1 MDIEN
6 AKCSDAPMCVAQIST
21 KRMYILLLTVQ
32 HKLLENTIDKK
43 ELLNFISN
51 VQHDVKL
58 LNDKDNSILRDL
70 YY

>member
-6 AKCSDAPMCVAQIST
+6 VKCSDEPMCVAQIST

-43 ELLNFISN
+43 ELLNLLSM